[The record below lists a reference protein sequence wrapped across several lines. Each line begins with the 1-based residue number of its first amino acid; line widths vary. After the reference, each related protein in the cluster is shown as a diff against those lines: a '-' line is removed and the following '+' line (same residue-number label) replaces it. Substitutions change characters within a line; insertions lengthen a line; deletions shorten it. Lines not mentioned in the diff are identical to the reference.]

1 MDLTKA
7 FDRVRLADVVD
18 CLRDREVPEQ
28 IVSIIKELNT
38 DMTARIKSNN
48 QTSRCITI
56 KNGVRQGDSLSPMLF
71 NTIMDKI
78 IANLPKELG
87 YKMGND
93 PILIIYYA
101 DDAFLIAESEENLQ
115 TQLLK
120 CDQMAESLTLNLL
133 TTTIVAPPSNASKWQ
148 MGFNSAFKG
157 LNMVISLNKTKSL
170 TISRN
175 YKNVRLN

>member
-1 MDLTKA
+1 LE
-7 FDRVRLADVVD
+7 L
-18 CLRDREVPEQ
+18 PGQ
-28 IVSIIKELNT
+28 IVRIIKELNT

-56 KNGVRQGDSLSPMLF
+56 KNGVRQGDSLSPMFF

-93 PILIIYYA
+93 PIHIICYK
-101 DDAFLIAESEENLQ
+101 DDAVLIAENEENLQ
-115 TQLLK
+115 TLLLK
-120 CDQMAESLTLNLL
+120 FDQMAES
-133 TTTIVAPPSNASKWQ
+133 
-148 MGFNSAFKG
+148 

-175 YKNVRLN
+175 YTKCEVKLRDTTIEQVPKFSYLGSSYLQKEILSRR